1 MAASPFGRLLSAG
14 RQPSWAL
21 LDQGIHAANSFAATI
36 VVARVLGPDAFGA
49 FALVLAVWVSIWVA
63 GRAVFSEPFVVRVA
77 RLPDRE
83 WRPEASAAAG
93 AILTLGIGV
102 ALVIAVCGW
111 LVPTAASIRPTLL
124 VLAPFVPLLLL
135 QDFWRVAAF
144 SQSNGRLAVLSDA
157 AWAAVQFAGFAILW
171 ATGAFSPAT
180 ALFAWGVGGLAG
192 FVVGLAQFRLPMRI
206 NASALSWA
214 RKVVRLGGW
223 FGAGRGVQVLGWQV
237 ALVVI
242 AALSGLG
249 ALGGLRSVHAL
260 FGPLGV
266 ILRGSELSGLP
277 AMARAEGLA
286 LRRLVRGYLAL
297 LVGLAL
303 VYTTPIWLGRTFIL
317 GGLFGH
323 LYVQFA
329 GIVLPLGM
337 MSVLTACGVPGYVA
351 LRAGGFGRS
360 LFVLDTAVA
369 SVRVALVALLGL
381 CAGVEGAAWGLAT
394 GSALHALGTWWLF
407 RRSASKHGQPARWS
421 IPETLPD

>member
-1 MAASPFGRLLSAG
+1 MPPSPVGRLLNAG

-21 LDQGIHAANSFAATI
+21 LDQGIHAANSFGATI
-36 VVARVLGPDAFGA
+36 VVARVLGPDAFGV
-49 FALVLAVWVSIWVA
+49 FALVLAVWVSIWV
-63 GRAVFSEPFVVRVA
+63 GVRAVFSEPFVVRVA

-83 WRPEASAAAG
+83 WRAEASAAAG

-102 ALVIAVCGW
+102 ALLIAVCGL
-111 LVPTAASIRPTLL
+111 LVPAAASIRPTLL
-124 VLAPFVPLLLL
+124 VLALFAPVLLL
-135 QDFWRVAAF
+135 QDYWRVAAF
-144 SQSNGRLAVLSDA
+144 SQSNGRLAVASA
-157 AWAAVQFAGFAILW
+157 TTWAAVQFAGFAILW
-171 ATGAFSPAT
+171 ATGAFSAAT
-180 ALFAWGVGGLAG
+180 ALFAWGVGGSAG
-192 FVVGLAQFRLPMRI
+192 FVVGLLHFRLTVRI

-214 RKVVRLGGW
+214 RTVVRLGGW

-237 ALVVI
+237 AFVI
-242 AALSGLG
+242 VAALSGLG
-249 ALGGLRSVHAL
+249 ALGGLRSVHAV

-277 AMARAEGLA
+277 TMARAQGLA
-286 LRRLVRGYLAL
+286 LRRVVRGYFAL

-303 VYTTPIWLGRTFIL
+303 VYATPIWLGRTLIL
-317 GGLFGH
+317 GALFGP

-329 GIVLPLGM
+329 GIVLPLAI
-337 MSVLTACGVPGYVA
+337 MSALTACGVPGYVA

-369 SVRVALVALLGL
+369 SVRVALVALLAL
-381 CAGVEGAAWGLAT
+381 RAGVDGAAWGLAA

-407 RRSASKHGQPARWS
+407 RRSVSNRGQPARWS